1 MKFYCLFSAVLGAHR
16 RAGLALA
23 ADWGL
28 LSSCGA
34 AGLSPQSMLSRRTG
48 FRSCTSRIQRT
59 GSGQLQCAAFLAS
72 LPVGSSRMRDQ
83 PRCLPRWQAGSLPL
97 SRRGDTLCA
106 LLSRSVLS
114 SSLSEWTVPHQ
125 APLSMGFSR
134 QEHWSGLPCPPPG
147 DLPNPGI

>member
-1 MKFYCLFSAVLGAHR
+1 MLIAGLVWLWLQTGGSSLVAAPRVSRR
-16 RAGLALA
+16 RARSPGGQA
-23 ADWGL
+23 
-28 LSSCGA
+28 SGA
-34 AGLSPQSMLSRRTG
+34 APP
-48 FRSCTSRIQRT
+48 
-59 GSGQLQCAAFLAS
+59 GSSAQAQQLQCAAFLAS

-114 SSLSEWTVPHQ
+114 DSLSEWTVPRQ
-125 APLSMGFSR
+125 APLSVGFSR